1 MYCHHHAD
9 PARPRSNTD
18 QQPSLVAGCQIRF
31 HSAITP
37 LPPSTDL
44 IQAQC
49 SPTTQLSS
57 QPIFKA
63 ATTRA
68 TNTPWPHLSSRP
80 NPRLLRPAPQ
90 SRNLDCLPYSSTR
103 RNLLGLASQGLSA
116 SPSANNQK
124 TERARCSPEGNLVA
138 LENLVSC
145 PLLAPWPFRPNPEYK
160 RKRPRPICLPS
171 STQIPRSNPTLIRF
185 LIQGPN

>member
-57 QPIFKA
+57 QPIFE
-63 ATTRA
+63 ATATRA
-68 TNTPWPHLSSRP
+68 ANTPWPRLSSRP
-80 NPRLLRPAPQ
+80 DPRLLRPAPQ
-90 SRNLDCLPYSSTR
+90 SRNSDSLPYSSTCCS
-103 RNLLGLASQGLSA
+103 LFGLASQGLSA
-116 SPSANNQK
+116 SPFANNQK
-124 TERARCSPEGNLVA
+124 TERARCSPEGNPA
-138 LENLVSC
+138 ARC
-145 PLLAPWPFRPNPEYK
+145 PHLGHLDRTRNTRGNDPGPFVYQAQPKYLG
-160 RKRPRPICLPS
+160 PIQP
-171 STQIPRSNPTLIRF
+171 
-185 LIQGPN
+185 